1 MDENAPPFRMMH
13 SGSSGEGLVGGGDS
27 QLVYLRGIVAPGAR
41 LSLLSQRTKREARDS
56 GSF

>member
-1 MDENAPPFRMMH
+1 MMH